1 MTQIQGLRLQM
12 SDADVTIWRCL
23 FDRQESELFFS
34 MLSQNIFW
42 KHEPIILFGKKVL
55 QPRLTA
61 YYGEKPYIYSGI
73 TMQPLPW
80 IEPLLEIKYRIEILT
95 NQEFNAVLLNLYRD
109 GSDSMG
115 WHSDD
120 EKEIVTGSAI
130 GSVSF
135 GVTRRFMLRRRDDR
149 KIKIDLELAQGDYL
163 VMRGET
169 QKFWQHQV
177 PKTAKKIGARINLT
191 FRAIV

>member
-1 MTQIQGLRLQM
+1 M
-12 SDADVTIWRCL
+12 SDADVIIWRCL
-23 FDRQESELFFS
+23 FDAQESERF
-34 MLSQNIFW
+34 LSLLYQNIAW
-42 KHEPIILFGKKVL
+42 RHEPIKLFGKYVL

-61 YYGEKPYIYSGI
+61 FYGEKPYPYSGI
-73 TMQPLPW
+73 IMQPLPW
-80 IEPLLEIKYRIEILT
+80 IEPLLTIKSKIELLSQT
-95 NQEFNAVLLNLYRD
+95 KFNSVLLNLYRD

-120 EKEIVTGSAI
+120 EKEILAGSAI

-135 GVTRRFMLRRRDDR
+135 GTTRRFMFRRRDNR
-149 KIKIDLELAQGDYL
+149 NIKIDLELAQGDFL

-191 FRAIV
+191 FRVMI

>member
-1 MTQIQGLRLQM
+1 MTHIQGCRLQM
-12 SDADVTIWRCL
+12 SDADVRIWRCL
-23 FDRQESELFFS
+23 FARQESERFLAR
-34 MLSQNIFW
+34 LYQNIAW
-42 KHEPIILFGKKVL
+42 KQESIKLFHKYVL

-61 YYGEKPYIYSGI
+61 YYGEKPYPYSGI
-73 TMQPLPW
+73 IMQPQPW
-80 IEPLLEIKYRIEILT
+80 SEPLLKIKSRIELLT
-95 NQEFNAVLLNLYRD
+95 NTEFNAVLLNLYRD

-120 EKEIVTGSAI
+120 EREIVIGSAI

-135 GVTRRFMLRRRDDR
+135 GTTRRFIFRRRNNHKV
-149 KIKIDLELAQGDYL
+149 KIELELAQGDFL

-177 PKTAKKIGARINLT
+177 PKTTKKIGARINLT
-191 FRAIV
+191 FRVIN

>member
-1 MTQIQGLRLQM
+1 MTPIQGSQLSM
-12 SDADVTIWRCL
+12 SNADVVIWRCL
-23 FDRQESELFFS
+23 FDTQESEQFFS
-34 MLSQNIFW
+34 QLYQNIAW
-42 KHEPIILFGKKVL
+42 KHEPIKLFGKFVL

-61 YYGEKPYIYSGI
+61 YYGDKPYPYSGI
-73 TMQPLPW
+73 IMYPLPW
-80 IEPLLEIKYRIEILT
+80 IEPLLKIKSRIELLSNT
-95 NQEFNAVLLNLYRD
+95 EFNAVLLNLYRD

-120 EKEIVTGSAI
+120 EKEIVAGSAI

-135 GVTRRFMLRRRDDR
+135 GTTRRFVFRRRDDR
-149 KIKIDLELAQGDYL
+149 KIKINLELAQGDFL

-177 PKTAKKIGARINLT
+177 PKTAKQIGARINLT